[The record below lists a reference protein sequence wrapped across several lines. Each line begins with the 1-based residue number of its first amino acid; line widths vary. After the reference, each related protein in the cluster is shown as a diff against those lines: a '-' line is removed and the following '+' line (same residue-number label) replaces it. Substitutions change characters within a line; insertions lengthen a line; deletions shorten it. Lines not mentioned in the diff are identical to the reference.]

1 MSLKNNGGRVKT
13 GIKGFDELIKGGFP
27 NTGTYLVTG
36 TSGTGKTLFGI
47 EFVYK
52 GITMFDEP
60 GVFIT
65 MDEPP
70 DKLRAHV
77 KMSFG
82 WDLEKLENEG
92 KLAIVD
98 AISSRVSAPSN
109 EKYILRRG
117 EIDSLLYKT
126 ANIIGEIGAKRVVL
140 DSIVSL
146 AYQYDSIFDLRRDI
160 QRLCYGISQ
169 LNCTFL
175 ITTEVPSGSDRL
187 SRFDIEEFVVDG
199 IILLKLE
206 KESDVNLRRLM
217 IVKMRGT
224 DHDMKEHTFNI
235 TREGLVVD

>member
-1 MSLKNNGGRVKT
+1 MSLISESDRVKT

-27 NTGTYLVTG
+27 SVGTYLVTG

-47 EFVYK
+47 EFLYR
-52 GITMFDEP
+52 GIMLFDEP
-60 GVFIT
+60 GIFIA

-82 WDLEKLENEG
+82 WDLEKLESEG

-126 ANIIGEIGAKRVVL
+126 ANIIGELGAKRVVL

-175 ITTEVPSGSDRL
+175 ITTEVPSGTNRL

-199 IILLKLE
+199 IILLKMDE
-206 KESDVNLRRLM
+206 ENGGNIRRLS

-224 DHDMKEHTFNI
+224 DHDMKEHIFNI
-235 TREGLVVD
+235 TSDGIVVE

>member
-1 MSLKNNGGRVKT
+1 MSLTTDSVRVKT
-13 GIKGFDELIKGGFP
+13 GIKGLDELINGGFP
-27 NTGTYLVTG
+27 TVGTYLVTG

-47 EFVYK
+47 EFIYK
-52 GITMFDEP
+52 GIMLYDEP
-60 GVFIT
+60 GIFIT

-82 WDLEKLENEG
+82 WNLENLENEG

-126 ANIIGEIGAKRVVL
+126 ANIIGELGAKRVVL

-175 ITTEVPSGSDRL
+175 ITTEVPSGSNRL
-187 SRFDIEEFVVDG
+187 SRFDIEEFLVDG
-199 IILLKLE
+199 IILLKLD
-206 KESDVNLRRLM
+206 KENDANTRKLM

-224 DHDMKEHTFNI
+224 DHDMKEHIFNI
-235 TREGLVVD
+235 TKDGIILE

>member
-1 MSLKNNGGRVKT
+1 MLIENEESRVKS
-13 GIKGFDELIKGGFP
+13 GIKGFDKLLNGGLP
-27 NTGTYLVTG
+27 NFGTYLITG
-36 TSGTGKTLFGI
+36 AAGTGKSLLGI
-47 EFVYK
+47 EFLYR
-52 GITMFDEP
+52 GATEFDEP

-70 DKLRAHV
+70 DRLRSHI
-77 KMSFG
+77 KQSFG
-82 WDLEKLENEG
+82 WDLEKLEKEG

-98 AISSRVSAPSN
+98 AISARVSAPSN

-117 EIDSLLYKT
+117 EIDSILYKT
-126 ANIIGEIGAKRVVL
+126 ANIVGELGAKRMVL

-175 ITTEVPSGSDRL
+175 ITTEIPSGSPKL

-199 IILLKLE
+199 IILLKIEQETDKYVRKL
-206 KESDVNLRRLM
+206 VIR
-217 IVKMRGT
+217 KMRGT
-224 DHDMKEHTFNI
+224 THDMKEHNFNI
-235 TREGLVVD
+235 TDKGIEID

>member
-1 MSLKNNGGRVKT
+1 MKALDENSKVKS
-13 GIKGFDELIKGGFP
+13 GIKGFDELLNGGLP
-27 NTGTYLVTG
+27 NLGTYLVTG
-36 TSGTGKTLFGI
+36 ASGTGKTIFGM
-47 EFVYK
+47 EFLYRGV
-52 GITMFDEP
+52 TEFDEP

-82 WDLEKLENEG
+82 WDLEQLEREG

-98 AISSRVSAPSN
+98 AISARVSAPST
-109 EKYILRRG
+109 EKYVLRRG

-126 ANIIGEIGAKRVVL
+126 ANIVGEIGAKRMVL

-169 LNCTFL
+169 LNCTL
-175 ITTEVPSGSDRL
+175 IITTEVPSGSYKL

-199 IILLKLE
+199 IVLLKLE
-206 KESDVNLRRLM
+206 PRTTEYVRRLM
-217 IVKMRGT
+217 VVKMRGIN
-224 DHDMKEHTFNI
+224 HDMREHIFKISSNGI
-235 TREGLVVD
+235 VVE

>member
-1 MSLKNNGGRVKT
+1 MSLINNSSRVKT

-27 NTGTYLVTG
+27 NIGTYLVTG

-52 GITMFDEP
+52 GATLFDEP

-70 DKLRAHV
+70 DKLRSHV

-92 KLAIVD
+92 KLALVD

-126 ANIIGEIGAKRVVL
+126 ANIIGELGAKRVVL

-199 IILLKLE
+199 IILLKLD
-206 KESDVNLRRLM
+206 KENDVNVRKLM

-224 DHDMKEHTFNI
+224 DHDMKEHAFNI
-235 TREGLVVD
+235 TKEGLTVE